1 MNPKSCLAL
10 VIVLFS
16 LSVNAQMKVFS
27 FSHFQT
33 RNSVQQWGKCE
44 STGEQLV
51 HFSPEGIDLKID
63 RKYHLTILS
72 KTDLPNNGVIYLC
85 NDEKSNPVTV
95 TLIDNSKMFL
105 YSKTKRYQ
113 INFDPMKTTDV
124 VADTD

>member
-1 MNPKSCLAL
+1 MNCKQLFFLAIL
-10 VIVLFS
+10 MLSFS
-16 LSVNAQMKVFS
+16 INAQVKVFA

-33 RNSVQQWGKCE
+33 RNSVQQWGKYE
-44 STGEQLV
+44 SSGQQLV
-51 HFSPEGIDLKID
+51 HFSPEEIDLRVDK
-63 RKYHLTILS
+63 KYHLTILS

-113 INFDPMKTTDV
+113 INFDPMNNRAD